1 MTKLAIPLMG
11 NYEIPGTYFLKKI
24 LKCEI
29 IKTPKITKKTL
40 ELGTKYSPET
50 VCMPFKYTLGS
61 FIEAINKGADTLVQ
75 LGGGCRYGYYYEL
88 QENILKD
95 LYDVNYINLVSKG
108 KTDAKEVIKKLKSI
122 NPKISLVNILYRFL
136 ITKRM
141 IFYMDKIEDYMRHNL
156 AFEKEKKMQKIYDE
170 LLNKFTNNKGYIN
183 LIYNYLKYFRKIKE
197 MIKRIEDNQEE
208 KNVD

>member
-88 QENILKD
+88 QESILKD
-95 LYDVNYINLVSKG
+95 LY
-108 KTDAKEVIKKLKSI
+108 
-122 NPKISLVNILYRFL
+122 
-136 ITKRM
+136 
-141 IFYMDKIEDYMRHNL
+141 
-156 AFEKEKKMQKIYDE
+156 
-170 LLNKFTNNKGYIN
+170 
-183 LIYNYLKYFRKIKE
+183 
-197 MIKRIEDNQEE
+197 
-208 KNVD
+208 NVDFNLTND